1 LEEFPEELDERILK
15 YIARSHDKKFS
26 FFSGQRIFSSISY
39 AVALLLI
46 ILSGYLFMKV
56 SAYEEKVDILSTQ
69 MIFQSKTIQML
80 FNSLPSVEVRAS
92 SDNEIVIKPNI

>member
-1 LEEFPEELDERILK
+1 
-15 YIARSHDKKFS
+15 
-26 FFSGQRIFSSISY
+26 
-39 AVALLLI
+39 
-46 ILSGYLFMKV
+46 MKV